1 MWLLLEFDT
10 GNCQDVNVWSLK
22 WKLSVLV
29 GLGCFFEGEIGEEG
43 PRGQVAV
50 IGKNSAVW
58 VFFIA
63 FEEIKTHLAL
73 LKKAFFI
80 LYSWVCFCS
89 W

>member
-1 MWLLLEFDT
+1 M
-10 GNCQDVNVWSLK
+10 NVWSLK

-29 GLGCFFEGEIGEEG
+29 GLGWFFEGEIGEES
-43 PRGQVAV
+43 PRGQSAV
-50 IGKNSAVW
+50 IGKKKPQLAVW
-58 VFFIA
+58 VFLIA